1 MLWLKSAGHSS
12 STRKIRLTLS
22 IPLLLACSCV
32 TENHGANAYVA
43 FGGGSMKHETKGTDL
58 DDKTDA
64 GYFALGG
71 EVMFTERVGGGM
83 RLEGAASD
91 DDMFADVPGADASEV
106 GDGELFFHGT
116 VGFGEQ
122 PQEMPLRFGLF
133 FRGYSLEEN
142 VTSDQVNWSSFG
154 PRLEFAPDIEL
165 IENDGFRWSLPCR
178 LGVGIGVT
186 TVSTDPETEDW
197 DTTMTQYDVGIA
209 TRFAFS
215 KVWFDVGYLNRHAN
229 YSESDETA
237 GLTILEAD
245 TTFSGLVVTF
255 GVKF

>member
-1 MLWLKSAGHSS
+1 M
-12 STRKIRLTLS
+12 RKTPLTLS

-133 FRGYSLEEN
+133 YRGYSLEEN
-142 VTSDQVNWSSFG
+142 VTSDQLNWSSFG

-165 IENDGFRWSLPCR
+165 IQNDGFRWSLPCR
-178 LGVGIGVT
+178 LGVGVGYASVRPAPEPQAWEPT
-186 TVSTDPETEDW
+186 STPHERGTPH
-197 DTTMTQYDVGIA
+197 
-209 TRFAFS
+209 RFA
-215 KVWFDVGYLNRHAN
+215 VP
-229 YSESDETA
+229 
-237 GLTILEAD
+237 
-245 TTFSGLVVTF
+245 
-255 GVKF
+255 

>member
-1 MLWLKSAGHSS
+1 M
-12 STRKIRLTLS
+12 RKILPTLS
-22 IPLLLACSCV
+22 IPLLLACSCA
-32 TENHGANAYVA
+32 TETHGANAFVA
-43 FGGGSMKHETKGTDL
+43 FGGGSMKHETNGTDL

-71 EVMFTERVGGGM
+71 EVMFTERVGGGL
-83 RLEGAASD
+83 RLEGSASD
-91 DDMFADVPGADASEV
+91 DDLFTDVAGAPVSEA

-122 PQEMPLRFGLF
+122 PQELPLRFGLF
-133 FRGYSLEEN
+133 FRGYTLKEN
-142 VTSDQVNWSSFG
+142 VTSEELNWSSFG

-165 IENDGFRWSLPCR
+165 MENDSFRWSLPCR
-178 LGVGIGVT
+178 LGLGVGVT
-186 TVSTDPETEDW
+186 TVTTDPETEDW

-209 TRFAFS
+209 TRFAFT
-215 KVWFDVGYLNRHAN
+215 KVWFDVGYLHRHVN

-237 GLTILEAD
+237 GFTILEAD

>member
-1 MLWLKSAGHSS
+1 M
-12 STRKIRLTLS
+12 RKILPTLS
-22 IPLLLACSCV
+22 IPLLLACSCA
-32 TENHGANAYVA
+32 TETHGANAFVA
-43 FGGGSMKHETKGTDL
+43 FGGGSMKHETNGTDL

-71 EVMFTERVGGGM
+71 EVMFTERVGGGL
-83 RLEGAASD
+83 RLEGSASD
-91 DDMFADVPGADASEV
+91 DDLFSDVPGADASEA

-122 PQEMPLRFGLF
+122 PQQLPLRFGLF

-142 VTSDQVNWSSFG
+142 VSGDQLSWSSFG
-154 PRLEFAPDIEL
+154 PRLEFAPDISL
-165 IENDGFRWSLPCR
+165 IENDGFRWSLPFR
-178 LGVGIGVT
+178 LGLGVGMSTVT
-186 TVSTDPETEDW
+186 TDPSTEEW
-197 DTTMTQYDVGIA
+197 DTTMTQYDVGVA
-209 TRFAFS
+209 TRFAFT
-215 KVWFDVGYLNRHAN
+215 KVWFDVGYLNRHVN

-237 GLTILEAD
+237 GFTIREAD